1 MRRVCSLPLLG
12 EQVAPQAAERT
23 ALVAME
29 QAANGFIESYLADL
43 DERVPRT
50 STRQEHEARIWASHG
65 RPSRRSSK

>member
-1 MRRVCSLPLLG
+1 
-12 EQVAPQAAERT
+12 
-23 ALVAME
+23 ME